1 MCFLYPIGGGNF
13 KIYIEGFWFY
23 EAHNDVKKMIS
34 IWF

>member
-1 MCFLYPIGGGNF
+1 MFFIPVRGVNF
-13 KIYIEGFWFY
+13 KTDRCDFWFY